1 MKKNQENQI
10 PGQQPIFHSLLSSR
24 ELQIKL
30 MEDCRNAA
38 LNFARVLMED
48 EVERLAGKK
57 FAHKSENQCRRGGS
71 DQTRIV
77 VGGEKVSVTRPRVR
91 NQDGEVE
98 LSSLTRLQDQDIF
111 DEEIKDRMVLGVS
124 SRNYEPVMKSWSNK
138 LSISKSTV
146 SRAFIKSSRKDLEK
160 INTQDLSEYEFIS
173 LMIDGVEIA
182 ERSLIV
188 VLGITH
194 DCQKIP
200 LGIRQGDTENSVVI
214 KDLLTSIRDRNFKM
228 HTDRI
233 LAVTDGAKAIKKA
246 LKDIFADRVIV
257 QRCWLHKLRNLQK
270 YIPEKLHNQLW
281 WRMKKLMN
289 LKSFE
294 EAKKDLASFIEW
306 LSEISIEAENSMKE
320 VGVELLSV
328 HQLEVSGE
336 LRKSLYSTNPIESLI
351 FGIRHRL
358 SRVKNWKSSNKKD
371 QIQRWFAS
379 SILAHQKKMR
389 RLRGHKEVN
398 KLITN
403 LKTKVD
409 SMEKSA

>member
-1 MKKNQENQI
+1 MNKQEN
-10 PGQQPIFHSLLSSR
+10 PTSGQQPVLQSLLSSR

-38 LNFARVLMED
+38 LNFARALMED
-48 EVERLAGKK
+48 EVEKLAGKK
-57 FAHKSENQCRRGGS
+57 FSHKSDHQCHRGGT

-91 NQDGEVE
+91 NEKGEVE
-98 LSSLTRLQDQDIF
+98 LSTLSRLQDQDIF

-124 SRNYEPVMKSWSNK
+124 SRNYEPVVKTWSKK
-138 LSISKSTV
+138 LSISKSNV
-146 SRAFIKSSRKDLEK
+146 SRAFIKASRRDLEK
-160 INTQDLSEYEFIS
+160 INTQDLSPFEFIA

-188 VLGITH
+188 ILGVTH

-200 LGIRQGDTENSVVI
+200 LGIREGDTENSTVI

-246 LKDIFADRVIV
+246 LKDIFADQVVV

-270 YIPEKLHNQLW
+270 YVPENLHRQLW

-289 LKSFE
+289 LMSFE

-306 LSEISIEAENSMKE
+306 LSEISIEAESSMRE
-320 VGVELLSV
+320 VGMELLTV
-328 HQLEVSGE
+328 HELEVHGD
-336 LRKSLYSTNPIESLI
+336 LRKSFYSTNPIESLI

-358 SRVKNWKSSNKKD
+358 SRVKNWKSSKKKD
-371 QIQRWFAS
+371 QIQRWMAS

-389 RLRGHKEVN
+389 RLRGHKQVN
-398 KLITN
+398 KLIAK